1 MNKEQ
6 IERILAVIIISLA
19 IIFGGLCIFFDVAG
33 KSVISKGIEALTHKK
48 TRIGYISFT
57 PPLNLEIGKLN
68 VEGLAKIDSV
78 YISPDIFS
86 ILTGKLVL
94 NSLKLVSPEFTY
106 VRTPPATTV
115 VISGQKADS
124 AELILPV
131 QPKPIIS
138 RFLPL
143 GFKRIKI
150 ENGVVN
156 YIDQSISTNGIKIVL
171 KEINCKVKNLYFFPR
186 NAVTNFELKGNIP
199 WREGQASGKLE
210 IKGWLNFFKKSME
223 ATFRLRDI
231 DAIYLH
237 PYYAAW
243 MDLDEARIEKAK
255 LNFSVDV
262 SGLNNNVNA
271 ACHLEL
277 TDLVRKP
284 LEPGQS
290 EEKASKLTNK
300 VIDIFRA
307 TDQGQVELNFNIK
320 TKMDSPKLGFG
331 NFAGAFQDKITQG
344 REVLEFK
351 PEKAILMPL
360 RLLEGGVKGI
370 SDLTKAMI
378 DGIFAIGTEA
388 AESSKQS

>member
-6 IERILAVIIISLA
+6 IERILAISIISLA

-68 VEGLAKIDSV
+68 VEGLAKIDSI

-86 ILTGKLVL
+86 ILSGKLVL

-150 ENGVVN
+150 ENGTVN